1 MFGAPCQVLNMLF
14 VGDIHIYV
22 SDFTLA
28 LRFWADGFGL
38 TVAEQEVSPHSA
50 YARLDFPDGGPSL
63 RLLGPVDPLPPE
75 SRLAP
80 DTYPQVRFDI
90 TTSDFDGSLARS
102 LEHGGC
108 QSGEIDSYGG
118 LRAVT
123 LADPDGNAFELLE
136 IVEEAE

>member
-1 MFGAPCQVLNMLF
+1 MLF

-28 LRFWADGFGL
+28 LRFWADGLGL

-63 RLLGPVDPLPPE
+63 RLLGPVTPLTPE
-75 SRLAP
+75 NRLLP
-80 DTYPQVRFDI
+80 DTYPEVRFDI
-90 TTSDFDGSLARS
+90 TTSDFDGTLARL
-102 LEHGGC
+102 LEHGGA
-108 QSGEIDSYGG
+108 QVGEIESYGG

-123 LADPDGNAFELLE
+123 LTDPDANSFELLE
-136 IVEEAE
+136 IGEDAE